1 MWIFLININ
10 FSFCCV
16 YDYTHL
22 IFILLSF
29 IINIY
34 DGYN

>member
-1 MWIFLININ
+1 MWMFLININ
-10 FSFCCV
+10 FSFFCV

-22 IFILLSF
+22 IFILSSF

-34 DGYN
+34 HVYN